1 MQVLGVSCMKQTSLQ
16 FFFILS
22 IWIHS
27 YYVRSAG
34 PWTNFYK
41 VQNTRRVFLAYIF
54 PDFTSVTLKQQH
66 SDQFEPQIRRQM
78 SLGTYLYYKK
88 WILGCGLGWTVKKG
102 LNWLWATFEAFFFK
116 VFINLKFFWKYCR
129 DCTEKFH
136 RIMVNKSHKN
146 FGKYF
151 LRGENQFFRAK
162 NLRVNTLWSVLCLLL
177 LWFEPLLLRCV
188 FSTALST
195 YMISVLEHNNNNYSH
210 HTCELPSF
218 TN

>member
-78 SLGTYLYYKK
+78 SLGTYLYYEKS
-88 WILGCGLGWTVKKG
+88 ILGCGLWPGLGGTVKKKG
-102 LNWLWATFEAFFFK
+102 LGWLWAYFEAHF
-116 VFINLKFFWKYCR
+116 LKFSW
-129 DCTEKFH
+129 
-136 RIMVNKSHKN
+136 
-146 FGKYF
+146 
-151 LRGENQFFRAK
+151 AK
-162 NLRVNTLWSVLCLLL
+162 N
-177 LWFEPLLLRCV
+177 
-188 FSTALST
+188 
-195 YMISVLEHNNNNYSH
+195 
-210 HTCELPSF
+210 
-218 TN
+218 

>member
-78 SLGTYLYYKK
+78 SLGTYLYYEKS
-88 WILGCGLGWTVKKG
+88 ILGCGLGWAGLWKKRG
-102 LNWLWATFEAFFFK
+102 LSWLWGILRPFFK
-116 VFINLKFFWKYCR
+116 VFMGKKLIWNSFENIVGFALK
-129 DCTEKFH
+129 
-136 RIMVNKSHKN
+136 
-146 FGKYF
+146 
-151 LRGENQFFRAK
+151 
-162 NLRVNTLWSVLCLLL
+162 
-177 LWFEPLLLRCV
+177 
-188 FSTALST
+188 
-195 YMISVLEHNNNNYSH
+195 
-210 HTCELPSF
+210 SF
-218 TN
+218 IE